1 MIPDTTCHPLFNLPS
16 VVQPTCGERWQDP
29 AVAIGVS
36 AKGFVP
42 HGEEPFPRHLPVPA
56 TDATSATTVPVIV
69 VDGIVEFCSGGDGGG
84 GGGDG
89 DDEEAPGV
97 QAERMLRRM
106 HHGGPPGAADAG
118 VGAVNARGGVVV
130 KADELARCDWPV
142 HSGGHC
148 AVVNY
153 SLESVC
159 VCVNVLP

>member
-84 GGGDG
+84 GSDG
-89 DDEEAPGV
+89 DDEAAPGV